1 MTRSIFLE
9 EQMDIYLPER
19 IATILLRSQHAGL
32 VGKELSTRINY
43 LLEIASLHTR
53 SELLEQPGL
62 GRLSLHRIE
71 RWMKFH
77 GHRLRRDEES
87 LDSVICRFG
96 FRQVFMGSKAN
107 RSASASAISAED
119 RDKILHE
126 FRARSLCDEQ
136 LPRPE
141 RRMSMS
147 QSN

>member
-1 MTRSIFLE
+1 MTRSVLLE
-9 EQMDIYLPER
+9 QQMDIYLPER
-19 IATILLRSQHAGL
+19 IVTMLLRSQHAGL
-32 VGKELSTRINY
+32 VSKELSTRINY

-77 GHRLRRDEES
+77 GHRLRHNEES

-96 FRQVFMGSKAN
+96 VRQVFMGSKAN
-107 RSASASAISAED
+107 RSASASVISPED

-126 FRARSLCDEQ
+126 FRACGLCDEQ
-136 LPRPE
+136 LPPLE